1 MNKYRLQ
8 QLAGLR
14 PDNPLLGEALIQ
26 QQLDEGAREWI
37 KNVLLASGLTLAAL
51 RGSPSLH
58 AQAPVSTAQVAHQ
71 KVQPGDVLTTVS
83 VSNSVPIVNGTVN
96 MDDVHSILSSK
107 KVENDFVEQ
116 ITKKLR
122 ELRALGYAPDVK
134 GINIKTTVSGD
145 KVNTSAKCDIIESSD
160 HAYTLVVSRGSA
172 GSNAAD
178 YIKRHDD
185 QVSGLIEKLQAYE
198 AYTGGHA
205 ERIGEEHIITFIVNG
220 KKMGYKQSFY
230 KAATKEDENAAID
243 TTPAPDQAPSTSSD
257 TIQADVQDVI
267 SAYTQGERVYASDL
281 PDEALDVIPKTLTGT
296 ISSYDFKTFIDSI
309 DSEIGSKL
317 KAVGG
322 GNLTDLQLNVKAVN
336 GKALYTATYTVTNKI
351 IRDPESGIVLKFDSF
366 TARAN
371 MAQSKQAAETEAIK
385 QSNLAAGKISNSYG
399 ESTNLAPVGKV
410 ITVAVPGG
418 YYLSVAPIQW
428 GFVHVKI
435 KDKYLKEHVGSPYRR
450 RIL

>member
-14 PDNPLLGEALIQ
+14 SDNPLLGEAFIQ

-71 KVQPGDVLTTVS
+71 KVQPGDVLATVS

-116 ITKKLR
+116 ITEKLKKLR
-122 ELRALGYAPDVK
+122 DQGYAPDVTD
-134 GINIKTTVSGD
+134 ISIETTVSGN
-145 KVNTSAKCDIIESSD
+145 KVNTTAKCNIIESSD

-185 QVSGLIEKLQAYE
+185 QVSGLIGRLE

-205 ERIGEEHIITFIVNG
+205 ERIGEEHIVTFTVNG

-267 SAYTQGERVYASDL
+267 SAYAQGERVYASDL

-296 ISSYDFKTFIDSI
+296 ISSYDFKTFMDSI

-410 ITVAVPGG
+410 ITVTVPGG

>member
-1 MNKYRLQ
+1 MNIYRLQ

-14 PDNPLLGEALIQ
+14 PDNLLLDETPIQ
-26 QQLDEGAREWI
+26 QQLDEGVREWL

-51 RGSPSLH
+51 KGSTPLH
-58 AQAPVSTAQVAHQ
+58 AQAPSQATQVIQQ
-71 KVQPGDVLTTVS
+71 KVQPGTVIGKIS
-83 VSNSVPIVNGTVN
+83 VSNSIPIINGTVN

-107 KVENDFVEQ
+107 KVEGDFVEQ
-116 ITKKLR
+116 ITEELRKLR
-122 ELRALGYAPDVK
+122 ARGYAPDVTNIK
-134 GINIKTTVSGD
+134 IKTTVEGN
-145 KVNTSAKCDIIESSD
+145 KVNTSAACEIIQSKN

-172 GSNAAD
+172 GSNAVD

-185 QVSGLIEKLQAYE
+185 QVSGLVGRLQAL
-198 AYTGGHA
+198 TGGPA
-205 ERIGEEHIITFIVNG
+205 TRIGEEHIITFTIG
-220 KKMGYKQSFY
+220 DKKMGFKQSFY
-230 KAATKEDENAAID
+230 KAATKEDINAAIN
-243 TTPAPDQAPSTSSD
+243 TTTVPNQTTDAFSD
-257 TIQADVQDVI
+257 TVQADVQDVI
-267 SAYTQGERVYASDL
+267 STYTQGERVYASDL
-281 PDEALDVIPKTLTGT
+281 PDEALDVVPKTLTGT
-296 ISSYDFKTFIDSI
+296 ISSYDFKTFIDNI

-399 ESTNLAPVGKV
+399 ESTNLAPVGEV
-410 ITVAVPGG
+410 ITVSVPGG

-435 KDKYLKEHVGSPYRR
+435 KDKYLKEHINMFHK
-450 RIL
+450 RIF